1 MIIGE
6 ELAVQTVKVFVEL
19 LLNSLVESILW
30 LDGLALVS
38 TLRFMQSTNTSLV
51 VVTSFNFLIDSG

>member
-51 VVTSFNFLIDSG
+51 VVTSFNFLIDSA

>member
-38 TLRFMQSTNTSLV
+38 TLRFMQSTNASLV
-51 VVTSFNFLIDSG
+51 VISSFNFLIDSG